1 MFSLDVEGFELDVLQ
16 GIDFD
21 KYQPKFMLIE
31 VRLRD
36 RKAIDS
42 FLKPLYEPIAVLSD
56 SINQTLPERSY
67 QDILYKA
74 TNIKSR

>member
-21 KYQPKFMLIE
+21 KYQSKFMLIE
-31 VRLRD
+31 VRYGD

-42 FLKPLYEPIAVLSD
+42 FLRPLYEPVAVLSNC
-56 SINQTLPERSY
+56 INQALPERSH

-74 TNIKSR
+74 T